1 MFKNTE
7 EFIKEYR
14 SEFLRSVGES
24 FETSDPWQKY
34 MALSRL
40 ICTKAMHQSVLT
52 QQRQLA
58 SGSKRV
64 YYFSMEFLIGRLLK
78 NYLINLGIEDMVREG
93 LEQMG
98 EDLDAL
104 CNYEPDPGLGNG
116 GLGRLAACYMDSLA
130 TLEIP
135 ACGYSIRLRLAAK
148 LSSRTLGWPS
158 LIPGSCATRMI

>member
-40 ICTKAMHQSVLT
+40 ICTKAMHLSVLT

-58 SGSKRV
+58 SGSNRV

-116 GLGRLAACYMDSLA
+116 GLGRLAACFLDSLA
-130 TLEIP
+130 SL
-135 ACGYSIRLRLAAK
+135 GYAGYGMGLRYDYGL
-148 LSSRTLGWPS
+148 LRQ
-158 LIPGSCATRMI
+158 

>member
-98 EDLDAL
+98 EDLQHKPL
-104 CNYEPDPGLGNG
+104 CLQGIDGQIHDIEPG
-116 GLGRLAACYMDSLA
+116 
-130 TLEIP
+130 
-135 ACGYSIRLRLAAK
+135 
-148 LSSRTLGWPS
+148 
-158 LIPGSCATRMI
+158 

>member
-78 NYLINLGIEDMVREG
+78 NYLINLGIEEMVREG
-93 LEQMG
+93 LEQRKKNAY
-98 EDLDAL
+98 L
-104 CNYEPDPGLGNG
+104 PT
-116 GLGRLAACYMDSLA
+116 AAVPNPKYA
-130 TLEIP
+130 K
-135 ACGYSIRLRLAAK
+135 GIRQKA
-148 LSSRTLGWPS
+148 
-158 LIPGSCATRMI
+158 